1 MAAIQLFLPTK
12 MVILYGAAEC
22 IVRHIVTTHLMFY
35 FHLKVFTEYILHV
48 RY

>member
-22 IVRHIVTTHLMFY
+22 IVTTHLMFY